1 MDSAL
6 LLLLFLTKHL
16 FKDCGKQGRWQ
27 PILDL
32 LLDSKI
38 LLLVKWKASFVS
50 LPTPRYSIFIFCL
63 YPTSQNIQAM
73 LLRKITGPA
82 LATKFLSVPPKENLM
97 DHQCVC
103 VSECV
108 CVCVCV
114 RTCAHVSHSS
124 VSDSLWSHDC
134 SPPGSSIQGILPA
147 RTLERVAISF
157 SRESSWPRDRTQISC
172 IACRLFII

>member
-1 MDSAL
+1 MAANPWPPIRLQDFVVSEMES
-6 LLLLFLTKHL
+6 LFCFT
-16 FKDCGKQGRWQ
+16 
-27 PILDL
+27 
-32 LLDSKI
+32 SNTKI
-38 LLLVKWKASFVS
+38 LNIYL
-50 LPTPRYSIFIFCL
+50 CL

-157 SRESSWPRDRTQISC
+157 SRESSWPRDQTQISC
-172 IACRLFII
+172 IACRLFIIWATRELHKRLRIWAQRNLPDSVS